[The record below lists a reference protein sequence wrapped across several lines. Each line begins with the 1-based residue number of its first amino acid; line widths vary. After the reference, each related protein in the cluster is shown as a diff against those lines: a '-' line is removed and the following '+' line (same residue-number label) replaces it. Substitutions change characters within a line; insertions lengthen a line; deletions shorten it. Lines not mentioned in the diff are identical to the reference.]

1 MSVEEEG
8 GEELFDNRNIGQ
20 EALENIINMED
31 VKNSIQVSVYA
42 QYNKISIK
50 L

>member
-8 GEELFDNRNIGQ
+8 GEVFDNRNIGQ
-20 EALENIINMED
+20 EALENIINMAD
-31 VKNSIQVSVYA
+31 VKNSIQVSVYI
-42 QYNKISIK
+42 QYIIGY